1 MAILINFFDN
11 VILQAISE
19 EIVPKVSFFKD
30 RYFPTG
36 AGDIFKA
43 NEVLT
48 EYRSG
53 DRKLAA
59 FVDQKA
65 GDIPIGRRSYEVHS
79 YKPAYIAPSRL
90 LTLDELTKRGFG
102 EALYPGMDEAQRA
115 ARLLAD
121 DMNDMEN
128 RIARREEWMAAE
140 TMIGNGCVMQEYIDG
155 ATKGDSLV
163 VKFYDGTSDH
173 TYTASKKWN
182 ENGGDFWGDVK
193 AMCRMLSA
201 RGLPAKDLILGTDV
215 ADYILTDERTRQL
228 LDKNSGII
236 VGEIRQQLTQYDG
249 VVFMGT
255 LNFGGFMLNVF
266 SVDETY
272 EDETG
277 KSARYFPATAAMVT
291 APDCGHMMYG
301 SITQIKAYSLA
312 KDGNKKLSANFAVKE
327 FRCKDGT
334 DPIFIDDVLVKLLQ
348 NIRNHFG
355 KAVTIT
361 SAYRTAAHNKAVK
374 GATYSQHCYGMAADI
389 RIQGVD
395 VETLATYA
403 ETLLKNTGGI
413 GRYPVKT
420 GRPAGWVHIDTRA
433 VKSRWVG

>member
-53 DRKLAA
+53 DRKMAA

-128 RIARREEWMAAE
+128 RIAGTEEWMAAQ
-140 TMIGNGCVMQEYIDG
+140 TMISNGCTMQEMIDNK
-155 ATKGDSLV
+155 TKGEAKV
-163 VKFYDGTSDH
+163 VKFYNPGHENDH
-173 TYTASKKWN
+173 LYTVAHKWS
-182 ENGGDFWGDVK
+182 EDTGDFFGDVP
-193 AMCRMLSA
+193 AMCRLLSK
-201 RGLPAKDLILGTDV
+201 RGLRAVDLLLGADV
-215 ADYILTDERTRQL
+215 YDAVLNMEKVQRL

-236 VGEIRQQLTQYDG
+236 VGKIEQELSAYDG
-249 VVFMGT
+249 VTYGGT
-255 LNFGGFMLNVF
+255 LNFRGYKLNLI

-272 EDETG
+272 VDTANAEQ
-277 KSARYFPATAAMVT
+277 RYFPKTDALIT
-291 APDCGHMMYG
+291 APACGHLMYG
-301 SITQIKAYSLA
+301 AITQINYGDTNHSTIAARRVPKFSIDQENDVRKMSLKTRPLAAPKNYIPWIRA
-312 KDGNKKLSANFAVKE
+312 KNV
-327 FRCKDGT
+327 
-334 DPIFIDDVLVKLLQ
+334 
-348 NIRNHFG
+348 
-355 KAVTIT
+355 
-361 SAYRTAAHNKAVK
+361 
-374 GATYSQHCYGMAADI
+374 
-389 RIQGVD
+389 
-395 VETLATYA
+395 
-403 ETLLKNTGGI
+403 
-413 GRYPVKT
+413 
-420 GRPAGWVHIDTRA
+420 
-433 VKSRWVG
+433 VG